1 MENNQYDIL
10 NDAMKQPEPTQSQ
23 QQYIHNSNC
32 SSAYESVD
40 PSAERFLDIVNTT
53 LKIIGIVIVCIS
65 VMTSLVMVGD
75 IGWEESLLVVFGSIF
90 MLIAVLISWA
100 IIKVFI
106 NISRNLFNI
115 SNRLKEIENKLNK

>member
-10 NDAMKQPEPTQSQ
+10 NDAMKQSQSAPQ
-23 QQYIHNSNC
+23 NQNYNNGYGHSTEQ
-32 SSAYESVD
+32 SVD

-53 LKIIGIVIVCIS
+53 LKIIGIVIVCIG
-65 VMTSLVMVGD
+65 VMISLAMVGD
-75 IGWEESLLVVFGSIF
+75 IGGESLLGVLGSIF

-115 SNRLKEIENKLNK
+115 SNHLKEIENKLNK

>member
-10 NDAMKQPEPTQSQ
+10 NDAMKQSQSAPQ
-23 QQYIHNSNC
+23 NQNYNNGYRHSTEQ
-32 SSAYESVD
+32 SVD

-53 LKIIGIVIVCIS
+53 LKIIGIVIVCIG
-65 VMTSLVMVGD
+65 VITSLAMVDEMG
-75 IGWEESLLVVFGSIF
+75 EESLLGVLGSIF

-106 NISRNLFNI
+106 NISRKLFNI

>member
-10 NDAMKQPEPTQSQ
+10 NDAMKQSE
-23 QQYIHNSNC
+23 
-32 SSAYESVD
+32 SAPQNQNYNNGYGHSTEQSVD

-53 LKIIGIVIVCIS
+53 LKIIGIVIVCIG
-65 VMTSLVMVGD
+65 VIISLAMVDEMG
-75 IGWEESLLVVFGSIF
+75 EESLLGVLGCLF
-90 MLIAVLISWA
+90 MLIGVLISWA

-115 SNRLKEIENKLNK
+115 SNRLKAIENKLNK

>member
-53 LKIIGIVIVCIS
+53 LKIIGIVIVCIG
-65 VMTSLVMVGD
+65 VITSLAMVDEMG
-75 IGWEESLLVVFGSIF
+75 EESLLGVLGSIF
-90 MLIAVLISWA
+90 MLIGVLISWA

>member
-10 NDAMKQPEPTQSQ
+10 NDAMKQSQSAPQ
-23 QQYIHNSNC
+23 NQNYNNGYGHSTEQ
-32 SSAYESVD
+32 SVD

-53 LKIIGIVIVCIS
+53 LKIIGIVIVCIG
-65 VMTSLVMVGD
+65 VIISLAMVD
-75 IGWEESLLVVFGSIF
+75 EIGEKGLLGVLGCLF

>member
-10 NDAMKQPEPTQSQ
+10 NDAMKQSE
-23 QQYIHNSNC
+23 
-32 SSAYESVD
+32 SAPQNQNYNNGYGHSTEQSVD

-53 LKIIGIVIVCIS
+53 LKIIGIVIVCIG
-65 VMTSLVMVGD
+65 VMISLAMVGD
-75 IGWEESLLVVFGSIF
+75 IGEESLLGVLGSIF
-90 MLIAVLISWA
+90 MLIGVLISWA

>member
-23 QQYIHNSNC
+23 QQYSHNSNC

-40 PSAERFLDIVNTT
+40 PSAERFLDGVNTT
-53 LKIIGIVIVCIS
+53 LKIIGIILACIGVIASI
-65 VMTSLVMVGD
+65 VMANELEEGCL
-75 IGWEESLLVVFGSIF
+75 IGIFGSLF
-90 MLIAVLISWA
+90 MLIMVLIAWA
-100 IIKVFI
+100 TIKVFI

-115 SNRLKEIENKLNK
+115 NNRLEQIENKLNK

>member
-10 NDAMKQPEPTQSQ
+10 NDAMKQSQSAPQ
-23 QQYIHNSNC
+23 NQNYNNGYGHSTEQ
-32 SSAYESVD
+32 SVD

-53 LKIIGIVIVCIS
+53 LKIIGIVIVCIG
-65 VMTSLVMVGD
+65 VMISLAMVGD
-75 IGWEESLLVVFGSIF
+75 IGEESLLGVLGSIF

-115 SNRLKEIENKLNK
+115 SNHLKEIENKLNK

>member
-10 NDAMKQPEPTQSQ
+10 NDAMKQSQSAPQ
-23 QQYIHNSNC
+23 NQNYNNGYGHSTEQ
-32 SSAYESVD
+32 SVD